1 LLHIVL
7 DSLQKPC
14 LVNNMQNEKIDVT
27 FKFV

>member
-1 LLHIVL
+1 VL